1 MYAWLMN
8 LFSKMAGSTATTNM
22 KKQTA
27 GGNISGENWIGPDGV
42 ETGPGVPE
50 DWYLTYDGPAPIVE
64 GIPYYKNYAVDR
76 GNGVVPIDFYIQK
89 WGFPEGFGAT
99 DYEKETAAN
108 LTNFSGD

>member
-8 LFSKMAGSTATTNM
+8 LFSKMAGSTATTNRE
-22 KKQTA
+22 KQTA

-42 ETGPGVPE
+42 VSGPGVPE
-50 DWYLTYDGPAPIVE
+50 DWYLTYDGPAPVVE
-64 GIPYYKNYAVDR
+64 DIPYYKNYAVDR

-89 WGFPEGFGAT
+89 WGFPEGFGTT
-99 DYEKETAAN
+99 DYEREIAAN

>member
-22 KKQTA
+22 EKQTA

-50 DWYLTYDGPAPIVE
+50 DWYLTYDGPAPVV
-64 GIPYYKNYAVDR
+64 AVS
-76 GNGVVPIDFYIQK
+76 Y
-89 WGFPEGFGAT
+89 T
-99 DYEKETAAN
+99 H
-108 LTNFSGD
+108 LTLPTTSKV